1 MQEALAFFIGSES
14 LLVGTIIPFLF
25 VLTVV
30 VFVHE
35 MGHYLV
41 GRWCGIGASAF
52 SIGFGPE
59 LIGFTDKHGTRWKP
73 SAIPLGGYVKF
84 LGDESATS
92 SPVGVDNS
100 NLSAEEQ
107 SRAFHTQPVWKRAA
121 TVFAGPAFNIILT
134 VVIFS
139 VFFALYGRQIAD
151 PLVAGVQPGSPAA
164 EAGFEPGDRFISV
177 EGQKITTF
185 SDVQRIVSGRS
196 GDELDF
202 TVERGGKMV
211 DLKATPALVERTDP
225 LGNKVKMGAI
235 GVETTQAVG
244 NFRRIE
250 YGPLESVG
258 QAIVETGHIISR
270 TGEFFQR
277 FAVGREDKCQLGGPV
292 KIANM
297 AGKAASQGFDWLI
310 QLTAM
315 LSIGIGLLNLFPLPP
330 LDGGHLVFYAVEA
343 IKGSPVSVGAQE
355 IFYRVGFL
363 VVMGFMGFV
372 LFNDLF
378 AC

>member
-59 LIGFTDKHGTRWKP
+59 LIGFTDKHGTRWKL

-107 SRAFHTQPVWKRAA
+107 SRAFHTQPVCKRAA

>member
-1 MQEALAFFIGSES
+1 MQEALAFFLSGES

-41 GRWCGIGASAF
+41 ARWCGIGSQAF

-59 LIGFTDKHGTRWKP
+59 LIGFTDKHGTRWKI

-84 LGDESATS
+84 IGDESATS
-92 SPVGVDNS
+92 SPVDVNNAD
-100 NLSAEEQ
+100 LSADEQ
-107 SRAFHTQPVWKRAA
+107 RRAFHTQPVWKRAA

-139 VFFALYGRQIAD
+139 VFFALYGRQISD
-151 PLVAGVQPGSPAA
+151 PLIAGVQPGSPAA
-164 EAGFEPGDRFISV
+164 EAGFEAGDRFVSV
-177 EGQKITTF
+177 DGEKITTF
-185 SDVQRIVSGRS
+185 SDVQRIVSGRA
-196 GDELDF
+196 GDKLNF
-202 TVERGGKMV
+202 TVERDGKMV
-211 DLKATPALVERTDP
+211 DLQAVPATVERTDP
-225 LGNKVKMGAI
+225 LGNKIKLGAI
-235 GVETTQAVG
+235 GVETTEAVG

-250 YGPLESVG
+250 YGPLESVA
-258 QAIVETGHIISR
+258 QAVMETGYIIGR

-310 QLTAM
+310 QLMAM
-315 LSIGIGLLNLFPLPP
+315 LSVGIGLLNLFPLPP

-343 IKGSPVSVGAQE
+343 IKGSPVSAAAQD
-355 IFYRVGFL
+355 IFYRAGFL
-363 VVMGFMGFV
+363 LVMGFMGFV

>member
-1 MQEALAFFIGSES
+1 MQDALAFFLGGES

-41 GRWCGIGASAF
+41 ARWCGIGSQAF

-59 LIGFTDKHGTRWKP
+59 LIGFTDKHGTRWKI

-84 LGDESATS
+84 IGDESATS
-92 SPVGVDNS
+92 SPVDVNNASLSVD
-100 NLSAEEQ
+100 EQ
-107 SRAFHTQPVWKRAA
+107 RRAFHTQPVWKRAA

-139 VFFALYGRQIAD
+139 VFFALYGRQISD
-151 PLVAGVQPGSPAA
+151 PLIAGVQPGSPAA
-164 EAGFEPGDRFISV
+164 EAGFEAGDRFISV
-177 EGQKITTF
+177 DGEKITTF
-185 SDVQRIVSGRS
+185 SDVQRIVSGRA
-196 GDELDF
+196 GDKLNF
-202 TVERGGKMV
+202 TVERDGKMV
-211 DLKATPALVERTDP
+211 DLQAVPATVERTDP
-225 LGNKVKMGAI
+225 LGNKIKLGAI
-235 GVETTQAVG
+235 GVETTEAVG

-250 YGPLESVG
+250 YGPLESVA
-258 QAIVETGHIISR
+258 QAVMETGYIIGR

-310 QLTAM
+310 QLMAM
-315 LSIGIGLLNLFPLPP
+315 LSVGIGLLNLFPLPP

-343 IKGSPVSVGAQE
+343 IKGSPVSAAAQD

-363 VVMGFMGFV
+363 LVMGFMGFV

>member
-1 MQEALAFFIGSES
+1 MQDALAFFLGGES

-41 GRWCGIGASAF
+41 ARWCGIGSQAF

-59 LIGFTDKHGTRWKP
+59 LIGFTDKHGTRWKI

-84 LGDESATS
+84 IGDESATS
-92 SPVGVDNS
+92 SPVDVNNASLSVD
-100 NLSAEEQ
+100 EQ
-107 SRAFHTQPVWKRAA
+107 RRAFHTQPVWKRAA

-139 VFFALYGRQIAD
+139 VFFALYGRQISD
-151 PLVAGVQPGSPAA
+151 PLIAGVQPGSPAA
-164 EAGFEPGDRFISV
+164 EAGFEAGDRFISV
-177 EGQKITTF
+177 DGEKITTF
-185 SDVQRIVSGRS
+185 SDVQRIVSGRA
-196 GDELDF
+196 GDKLNF
-202 TVERGGKMV
+202 TVERDGKMV
-211 DLKATPALVERTDP
+211 DLQAVPATVERTDP
-225 LGNKVKMGAI
+225 LGNKIKLGAI
-235 GVETTQAVG
+235 GVETTEAVG

-250 YGPLESVG
+250 YGPLESVA
-258 QAIVETGHIISR
+258 QAVMETGYIIGR

-310 QLTAM
+310 QLMAM
-315 LSIGIGLLNLFPLPP
+315 LSVGIGLLNLFPLPP

-343 IKGSPVSVGAQE
+343 IKGSPVSAAAQD
-355 IFYRVGFL
+355 IFYRAGFL
-363 VVMGFMGFV
+363 LVMGFMGFV

>member
-1 MQEALAFFIGSES
+1 MQEALAFFLGGES

-41 GRWCGIGASAF
+41 ARWCGIGSQAF

-59 LIGFTDKHGTRWKP
+59 LIGFTDKYGTRWKI

-84 LGDESATS
+84 IGDESATS
-92 SPVGVDNS
+92 SPVDVDNAS
-100 NLSAEEQ
+100 LSADEQ
-107 SRAFHTQPVWKRAA
+107 QRAFHTQPVWKRAA

-134 VVIFS
+134 IVIFS
-139 VFFALYGRQIAD
+139 VFFALYGRQISD
-151 PLVAGVQPGSPAA
+151 PLIAGVQPGSPAA
-164 EAGFEPGDRFISV
+164 EAGFEAGDRFISV
-177 EGQKITTF
+177 DGEKITTF
-185 SDVQRIVSGRS
+185 SDVQRIVSGRA
-196 GDELDF
+196 GDKLNF
-202 TVERGGKMV
+202 TVERDGKMV
-211 DLKATPALVERTDP
+211 DLQAVPAIVERTDP
-225 LGNKVKMGAI
+225 LGNKIKLGAI
-235 GVETTQAVG
+235 GVETTEAVG

-258 QAIVETGHIISR
+258 QAVMETGYIISR

-310 QLTAM
+310 QLMAM
-315 LSIGIGLLNLFPLPP
+315 LSVGIGLLNLFPLPP

-343 IKGSPVSVGAQE
+343 IKGSPVSAAAQE
-355 IFYRVGFL
+355 IFYRAGFL
-363 VVMGFMGFV
+363 LVMGFMGFV

>member
-52 SIGFGPE
+52 SVGFGPE
-59 LIGFTDKHGTRWKP
+59 LIGFTDKHGTRWKL

-100 NLSAEEQ
+100 NLSAEDQ

-121 TVFAGPAFNIILT
+121 TVFAGPLFNIILT

-139 VFFALYGRQIAD
+139 VFFALYGKQIAD
-151 PLVAGVQPGSPAA
+151 PLVAGVQPDSPAA
-164 EAGFEPGDRFISV
+164 AAGFEPGDRFISV

-202 TVERGGKMV
+202 TVERDGKMV

-225 LGNKVKMGAI
+225 LGNQVKMGAI

-250 YGPLESVG
+250 YGPLESFG
-258 QAIVETGHIISR
+258 QAIVETGYIISR

-343 IKGSPVSVGAQE
+343 IKGSPLSVRAQE
-355 IFYRVGFL
+355 LFYRVGFL

>member
-52 SIGFGPE
+52 SVGFGPE
-59 LIGFTDKHGTRWKP
+59 LIGFTDRHGTRWKL

-100 NLSAEEQ
+100 ALSAEEQ
-107 SRAFHTQPVWKRAA
+107 SKAFHTQPVWKRAA

-134 VVIFS
+134 VAIFS
-139 VFFALYGRQIAD
+139 VFFGLYGRQIAD
-151 PLVAGVQPGSPAA
+151 PLVAGVQPNTPAA

-177 EGQKITTF
+177 DGQKITTF
-185 SDVQRIVSGRS
+185 ADVQRIVSGRS
-196 GDELDF
+196 GDVLNF
-202 TVERGGKMV
+202 TVERDGKMV
-211 DLKATPALVERTDP
+211 DLQATPALVERTDP
-225 LGNKVKMGAI
+225 LGNNVKMGAI
-235 GVETTQAVG
+235 GVEITQEVG

-343 IKGSPVSVGAQE
+343 IKGSPVSVAAQE

>member
-1 MQEALAFFIGSES
+1 LQEALAFFIGSES

-59 LIGFTDKHGTRWKP
+59 LIGFTDKHGTRWKL

>member
-1 MQEALAFFIGSES
+1 
-14 LLVGTIIPFLF
+14 
-25 VLTVV
+25 
-30 VFVHE
+30 
-35 MGHYLV
+35 
-41 GRWCGIGASAF
+41 
-52 SIGFGPE
+52 
-59 LIGFTDKHGTRWKP
+59 
-73 SAIPLGGYVKF
+73 VKF

-100 NLSAEEQ
+100 ALSAEEQ
-107 SRAFHTQPVWKRAA
+107 SKAFHTQPVWKRAA

-134 VVIFS
+134 VAIFS
-139 VFFALYGRQIAD
+139 VFFGLYGRQIAD
-151 PLVAGVQPGSPAA
+151 PLVAGVQPNTPAA

-177 EGQKITTF
+177 DGQKITTF
-185 SDVQRIVSGRS
+185 ADVQRIVSGRS
-196 GDELDF
+196 GDVLNF
-202 TVERGGKMV
+202 TVERDGKMV
-211 DLKATPALVERTDP
+211 DLQATPALVERTDP
-225 LGNKVKMGAI
+225 LGNNVKMGAI
-235 GVETTQAVG
+235 GVEITQEVG

-343 IKGSPVSVGAQE
+343 IKGSPVSVAAQE

>member
-1 MQEALAFFIGSES
+1 LQEALAFFIGSES

-59 LIGFTDKHGTRWKP
+59 LIGFTDKHGTRWKL

-225 LGNKVKMGAI
+225 LGNKVKIGAI